1 MRMRFRFSFF
11 LLSCVL
17 ALHASAGTPEQ
28 LAADGDWAAL
38 LGSHLATLEKNPQD
52 AQARLGAWR
61 AAMRLGLFEQAAG
74 LEAGINARE
83 QAALEGDRIALG
95 IRHGRIDA
103 RTLNGP
109 ERYRSAVL
117 AIASREYLASAF
129 HAGLQPDAEERRRL
143 IDSISALAARNGPAD
158 AVALYEALLAVD
170 VEVPAWALS
179 DVAGAYLSLRQPR
192 QAEALYRQV
201 LAATPENCDANLGL
215 FYALVE
221 SEQLALAQA
230 HIDRFAASLPERRH
244 LDGQP
249 NGERW
254 SAEVASDQAR
264 LYADRITE
272 AQRRIEQRLAVTPFN
287 SEARSAEASLH
298 LARGWPRRG
307 EADLRRAIGSDPRNP
322 GLHADRSE
330 VLLSLQDWEQARSE
344 LARARSLDAENP
356 RVRQADRT
364 FELHDRRELYV
375 DAGYGV
381 GQNSNPYGSSDWVV
395 DAWLYS
401 SPLAERWRAFVHNYS
416 ASADYN
422 GAWTNWVRTGVGAEW
437 RSANW
442 RATGETKAGE
452 AEKVGVLGTLRWQ
465 PDDHWKLY
473 ATAESLTNNIP
484 LHAVR
489 AGFTA
494 SRVSD
499 GGDWQAHE
507 SRKLALVA
515 SSTDFSDGNLRNN
528 VMATWFERWLSAP
541 RWNFETT
548 LGADTSRNSLG
559 YAAAY
564 FNPPEDRSLWL
575 TAAVE
580 NLAWRDYDY
589 AFRQRLALT
598 VGNYW
603 QSGFGN
609 GDTEAIE
616 YHQRWE
622 LGRAV
627 SLRYGIGRSLRP
639 YDGERE
645 ARNFATLTLLW
656 RF

>member
-1 MRMRFRFSFF
+1 MRLSFRDLL
-11 LLSCVL
+11 LLSCTL
-17 ALHASAGTPEQ
+17 ACPASAGTPEQ

-38 LGSHLATLEKNPQD
+38 LGVYLATLEKNPQD
-52 AQARLGAWR
+52 AKARLGAWR

-74 LEAGINARE
+74 LEAGIDARE
-83 QAALEGDRIALG
+83 QAALEGDRIALN
-95 IRHGRIDA
+95 IRYGRIDA
-103 RTLNGP
+103 RTLTGP
-109 ERYRSAVL
+109 ERYHRLDSALSSSAAL
-117 AIASREYLASAF
+117 AAAF
-129 HAGLQPDAEERRRL
+129 QSGRQPDAEERRRL
-143 IDSISALAARNGPAD
+143 IDRISALAARNRPAD

-192 QAEALYRQV
+192 QAEVLYRRV
-201 LAATPENCDANLGL
+201 LVATPDDFDANLGL

-298 LARGWPRRG
+298 LARGWPRQG
-307 EADLRRAIGSDPRNP
+307 EADLRRALGSDPRNP
-322 GLHADRSE
+322 GLHADRAE
-330 VLLSLQDWEQARSE
+330 VLLSLQDWDQARAE
-344 LARARSLDAENP
+344 LVRARSLDAENP

-364 FELHDRRELYV
+364 FDLHDRRELYV

-401 SPLAERWRAFVHNYS
+401 SPLAERWRAFIHNYS
-416 ASADYN
+416 ASADFN

-437 RSANW
+437 RSGNW
-442 RATGETKAGE
+442 RVTGETNGGG

-465 PDDHWKLY
+465 PDDYWKLY
-473 ATAESLTNNIP
+473 ASAESLTNNIP
-484 LHAVR
+484 LQAVR
-489 AGFTA
+489 AGVTA
-494 SRVSD
+494 SRISAGV
-499 GGDWQAHE
+499 DWQAHE

-515 SSTDFSDGNLRNN
+515 SSADFSDGNLRQN
-528 VMATWFERWLSAP
+528 VMATWFERWLSTP

-559 YAAAY
+559 YAAPY
-564 FNPPEDRSLWL
+564 FNPPEDRSQWF

-589 AFRQRLALT
+589 SFRQRLALT

-616 YHQRWE
+616 YHHRWE
-622 LGRAV
+622 LGRAM